1 MHARHLVRCLLE
13 LRRSG
18 SEPIQFGLNIGN
30 GDRGQAQTANDAQF
44 RRGFPGHVGL
54 LGQSGFPQQKIE
66 LGQQCNLSS
75 QSLNTVSGFWVPFKR
90 RAA

>member
-1 MHARHLVRCLLE
+1 MME
-13 LRRSG
+13 LA
-18 SEPIQFGLNIGN
+18 PY
-30 GDRGQAQTANDAQF
+30 D
-44 RRGFPGHVGL
+44 VGL

-75 QSLNTVSGFWVPFKR
+75 QSLNTVSGFGVPFKR